1 MFLTSGQTPLLLLIL
16 LINNVLHLN
25 VYISHMILTKLCF
38 VASPTPDSY
47 FLSLGHLAVSI
58 HYIENG
64 LWFPYL
70 ELHLS
75 GFEICSSFQMC
86 IKDTPNVVFKKI
98 NMKYILVTLK
108 GVR

>member
-1 MFLTSGQTPLLLLIL
+1 
-16 LINNVLHLN
+16 
-25 VYISHMILTKLCF
+25 MILTKLYF
-38 VASPTPDSY
+38 VGPPPHSY

-58 HYIENG
+58 HYIEND

-86 IKDTPNVVFKKI
+86 IKDTPNVVFFKKI
-98 NMKYILVTLK
+98 NMKYILVALK